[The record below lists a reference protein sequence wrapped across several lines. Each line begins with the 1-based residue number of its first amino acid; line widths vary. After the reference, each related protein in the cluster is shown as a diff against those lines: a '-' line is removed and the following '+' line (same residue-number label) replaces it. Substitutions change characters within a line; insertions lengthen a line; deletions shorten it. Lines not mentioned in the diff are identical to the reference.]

1 MTISL
6 RIENFDALPDGG
18 PLTYHASGRGFEIGR
33 DHRDWTLPDPN
44 MFISGRHCEVRFE
57 KDGYWLY
64 DVSRNGTFLN
74 GSQQRVRS
82 PYLLADGD
90 RLQIGPYIISVA
102 VKPTAT
108 EADDGE
114 VFAPAPPSS
123 DNIWDVGGPAPPP
136 ISRRDLMPAQRRGQR
151 SADFGERHLEL
162 PPVISGDP
170 FGNSAP
176 AERVPKP
183 QADPF
188 SVPPAQGESPFGAQ
202 APPSPRPPPEAAAAV
217 PRGPSPFDFGGES
230 FAPPSY
236 SSPPMPQ
243 PQRPPGLAP
252 VAAPSAGAAQG
263 GEAILRAIA
272 AGAGVSPNIFLQR
285 DQADVAAEIGMVLRS
300 VVEELAIMLKAR
312 AAAKLMA
319 KSGNRTMLSAI
330 DNNPLKFVPRPEE
343 VLEIMFARRTGYLD
357 ARRSVSEAFQDLKT
371 HEFATYAAMQKALSR
386 LIEDISPDAIEKRV
400 ESSAFSSRKS
410 RAWETFV
417 TTWKAKE
424 EPHENGMLDVFLAY
438 FSDAYAKATKPK

>member
-18 PLTYHASGRGFEIGR
+18 PLVYQASGRGFEIGR
-33 DHRDWTLPDPN
+33 DNRDWTLPDPN

-57 KDGYWLY
+57 KGGYWLS

-74 GSQQRVRS
+74 GSQQRMRS

-102 VKPTAT
+102 VQPDAA
-108 EADDGE
+108 ADAGDADA
-114 VFAPAPPSS
+114 FAPPPPKS

-136 ISRRDLMPAQRRGQR
+136 ISRRELMPPQRRGQR
-151 SADFGERHLEL
+151 SADFAERHLEL
-162 PPVISGDP
+162 PPVISQDP
-170 FGNSAP
+170 FGNA
-176 AERVPKP
+176 ARAP

-188 SVPPAQGESPFGAQ
+188 AHPEQGESPFGSEPPAPRRPQPPPAQ
-202 APPSPRPPPEAAAAV
+202 PAPPA
-217 PRGPSPFDFGGES
+217 FDPGGES

-236 SSPPMPQ
+236 SIPPQPQ
-243 PQRPPGLAP
+243 PQRSP
-252 VAAPSAGAAQG
+252 VAPAPPPAMPSGMAQGG

-272 AGAGVSPNIFLQR
+272 TGAGVSPNIFLQR

-319 KSGNRTMLSAI
+319 KSGNRTMLSAV

-357 ARRSVSEAFQDLKT
+357 ARRSVAEAFQDLKT

-386 LIEDISPDAIEKRV
+386 LLEDISPEAIEKKV